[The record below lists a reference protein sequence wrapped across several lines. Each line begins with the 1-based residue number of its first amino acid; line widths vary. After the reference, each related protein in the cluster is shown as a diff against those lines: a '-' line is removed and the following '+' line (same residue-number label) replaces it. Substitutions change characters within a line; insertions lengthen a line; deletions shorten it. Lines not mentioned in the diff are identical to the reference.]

1 MITNIVKEIEDII
14 TDIRYSHVE
23 RVNKTIDKIKQYK
36 GQMRPD
42 IRLKL
47 ASDEH
52 NSAKNDF
59 VCAVNKWFE
68 KNYKPKEGEDD
79 VMFSDAYL
87 RPDGDISIS
96 YSYCNFEIMDLY
108 YDRLTD
114 DDGHYYGSIVVK
126 PEEIFK

>member
-36 GQMRPD
+36 SQMRPD

-47 ASDEH
+47 AKEEY
-52 NSAKNDF
+52 NSAKNEF
-59 VCAVNKWFE
+59 SLAVEKWFE

-96 YSYCNFEIMDLY
+96 YSFCNYETMDKFFR
-108 YDRLTD
+108 RLTD
-114 DDGHYYGSIVVK
+114 DDGHYYDSFIVK

>member
-47 ASDEH
+47 ASDEY
-52 NSAKNDF
+52 NSAKKDF

-68 KNYKPKEGEDD
+68 ENYKPKEGEDD
-79 VMFSDAYL
+79 VMFSDAFL
-87 RPDGDISIS
+87 RSDGDIAIS
-96 YSYCNFEIMDLY
+96 YSYCNFETMDAY
-108 YDRLTD
+108 YNRLID
-114 DDGHYYGSIVVK
+114 DDGHYYGSLIVK

>member
-114 DDGHYYGSIVVK
+114 DDGHYYGSLIVK

>member
-1 MITNIVKEIEDII
+1 
-14 TDIRYSHVE
+14 
-23 RVNKTIDKIKQYK
+23 
-36 GQMRPD
+36 MRPD

-47 ASDEH
+47 AKEEYD
-52 NSAKNDF
+52 SAKNEF
-59 VCAVNKWFE
+59 SLAVEKWFE

-96 YSYCNFEIMDLY
+96 YSYCNFETMDDY
-108 YDRLTD
+108 YKRLTD
-114 DDGHYYGSIVVK
+114 DDGHYYSSLIVK

>member
-47 ASDEH
+47 AKEEYD
-52 NSAKNDF
+52 SAKNEF
-59 VCAVNKWFE
+59 SLAVEKWLE
-68 KNYKPKEGEDD
+68 ENYKPKEGEDD
-79 VMFSDAYL
+79 VMFSDAFL
-87 RPDGDISIS
+87 LPDGDISIS
-96 YSYCNFEIMDLY
+96 YSYCNFETMDNY

-114 DDGHYYGSIVVK
+114 DDGHYHSMFIVK
-126 PEEIFK
+126 SEEIFK